1 MSDMSASAASA
12 ASSAASSALAG
23 TSPAGVGGITDA
35 KKLHEVSQQF
45 EAIFVRQMLAESRKT
60 NLGDELFGGQGT
72 DTFRE
77 MQEQT
82 IASATTKAGGLGF
95 AKLIEKKLASQL
107 HIGGNAT
114 TTSSATTGAAYGT
127 SAIAIGKKD

>member
-1 MSDMSASAASA
+1 MTDISATAASA
-12 ASSAASSALAG
+12 ASSALGG
-23 TSPAGVGGITDA
+23 TSPGVGGITDA

-60 NLGDELFGGQGT
+60 NLGDELFSGQGM

-82 IASATTKAGGLGF
+82 IATATSKSGGLGF

-107 HIGGNAT
+107 HIGSGAT
-114 TTSSATTGAAYGT
+114 TTSGATSSASSAVYGASTNAL
-127 SAIAIGKKD
+127 GKKD

>member
-1 MSDMSASAASA
+1 MSDISASAAT
-12 ASSAASSALAG
+12 AASSALGGA
-23 TSPAGVGGITDA
+23 SPGVGGITDA

-82 IASATTKAGGLGF
+82 IAASTTKAGGLGF

-107 HIGGNAT
+107 HIGGTTAT
-114 TTSSATTGAAYGT
+114 ASSATTGAAYGST
-127 SAIAIGKKD
+127 PIAIGKKD